1 MVSLTSSVV
10 TGSFGPTVVLSVISF
25 PVVPGS
31 RVLLVTSSV
40 EVSEISTVCVVV
52 SDTELVSSAILDIR
66 MSKRGSVSNPT
77 DSVVI

>member
-1 MVSLTSSVV
+1 MVPGSRWLTVPG
-10 TGSFGPTVVLSVISF
+10 GSQF

-40 EVSEISTVCVVV
+40 EVSEISTVSVVV